1 MVSDG
6 KGTTFLSN
14 DKTFEV
20 YFLIISV
27 FRPQKV
33 QGWAISWYISVR
45 AMRSCPASL
54 G

>member
-14 DKTFEV
+14 DKTFKI

-27 FRPQKV
+27 LSSQKV
-33 QGWAISWYISVR
+33 QGWAIN
-45 AMRSCPASL
+45 
-54 G
+54 